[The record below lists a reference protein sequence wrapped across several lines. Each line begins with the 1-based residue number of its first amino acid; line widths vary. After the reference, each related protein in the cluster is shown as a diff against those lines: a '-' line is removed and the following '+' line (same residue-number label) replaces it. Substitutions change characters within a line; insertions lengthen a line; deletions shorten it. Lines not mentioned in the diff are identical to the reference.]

1 MSEESTW
8 LTPAAFDKLTAEL
21 EELRTE
27 GRRLIEIRLAE
38 ARAHGDLRENGDYD
52 SAKNDQ
58 GMMEARIRQLDSILA
73 HAVVGEATDEGK
85 VGEGSVV
92 TVVDSDGD
100 VMEYFVANQANKQ
113 PGYLLASP
121 ESPLGKALIGAA
133 PGEKVD
139 YDVEVAGKTKT
150 FSITIKEVRPFR
162 D

>member
-1 MSEESTW
+1 
-8 LTPAAFDKLTAEL
+8 
-21 EELRTE
+21 
-27 GRRLIEIRLAE
+27 
-38 ARAHGDLRENGDYD
+38 
-52 SAKNDQ
+52 
-58 GMMEARIRQLDSILA
+58 
-73 HAVVGEATDEGK
+73 
-85 VGEGSVV
+85 V